1 MLAGQLA
8 LTAAALFTGAA
19 FYINFA
25 EQPAR
30 LALDNRS
37 LLAQWKPAYKRGYT
51 MQATLAIGG
60 FVLGFL
66 AWFLTGRLAFIA
78 GAVLMV
84 ANWPWTIFGILPTNN
99 TLMATELSE
108 AGDQTRDLLVRWNSL
123 HAVRTGFGGL
133 AVVAF
138 LFALSSN

>member
-8 LTAAALFTGAA
+8 LTTAALFTGAA

-30 LALDNRS
+30 LTLDNPS
-37 LLAQWKPAYKRGYT
+37 LLAQWKPAYKRGYK
-51 MQATLAIGG
+51 MQATLALCG
-60 FVLGFL
+60 FILGLL
-66 AWFLTGRLAFIA
+66 AGWQTGKVAFVA

-84 ANWPWTIFGILPTNN
+84 ANWPWTLFGILPTNN
-99 TLMATELSE
+99 ILMTTELAE
-108 AGDQTRDLLVRWNSL
+108 AGEQTRALLVRWNYL
-123 HAVRTGFGGL
+123 HAVRTGLGSL

-138 LFALSSN
+138 LIALSN